1 MPGRVLVPQTDSSQE
16 SSFATPEMG
25 VYKLTF
31 PGDQKSPTTAKSTPF
46 RPSNLGR
53 GFIPS
58 YATARVQPMA
68 KTYLESPVLEHFT
81 TVAMATDTISEDDAI
96 SIFTSS
102 TRTSNTVSDD
112 DISLADFAVR
122 STSADFAPARHSTA
136 CCTDLA
142 LRRELRKKFHVEP
155 ALDEAPN
162 TLSDSFAMGHSFRRE
177 LEKEDRVES
186 LALWEETEMPASN
199 FSRDRTITK
208 DMPHSWHGDTASS
221 MSSRN
226 KGLEAIFRKPK
237 KASSSF
243 FNGFFSGLTFST
255 SRRSR
260 KS

>member
-1 MPGRVLVPQTDSSQE
+1 MPGRVLARQADSLQDI
-16 SSFATPEMG
+16 SSPTTKMG

-31 PGDQKSPTTAKSTPF
+31 PGDQRSPTTAKTTPF

-53 GFIPS
+53 GFVPS
-58 YATARVQPMA
+58 ARVQPLS
-68 KTYLESPVLEHFT
+68 KTSEESSELEHFT
-81 TVAMATDTISEDDAI
+81 SVAMATDTISEDDTT

-102 TRTSNTVSDD
+102 TRTSNTISDD
-112 DISLADFAVR
+112 DISLADFAMR

-155 ALDEAPN
+155 ALDEAPD
-162 TLSDSFAMGHSFRRE
+162 TLRDSFAMGHSFRRE

-186 LALWEETEMPASN
+186 LALWEETETPASN
-199 FSRDRTITK
+199 SSRTITK

-237 KASSSF
+237 KASASF